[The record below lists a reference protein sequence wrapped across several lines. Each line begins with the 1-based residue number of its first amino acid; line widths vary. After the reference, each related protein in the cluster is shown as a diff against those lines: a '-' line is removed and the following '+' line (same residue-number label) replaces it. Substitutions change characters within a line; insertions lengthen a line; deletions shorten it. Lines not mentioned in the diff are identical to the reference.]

1 MKCPK
6 CGQEMI
12 DIKDYCVNCGAKLKK
27 ESKGISLKALLL
39 IFGLIIVVTVIAC
52 YLIMHYNTDKEIK
65 PYIDNTKNN
74 SVEK

>member
-6 CGQEMI
+6 CGQEML

-27 ESKGISLKALLL
+27 DSRGISLKALLL
-39 IFGLIIVVTVIAC
+39 IFGLIIIVTIVAC

-65 PYIDNTKNN
+65 PYLEN
-74 SVEK
+74 SNIESR

>member
-1 MKCPK
+1 MKCSK

-27 ESKGISLKALLL
+27 DSKGISIKTLLL
-39 IFGLIIVVTVIAC
+39 IFGMIIIVTIVAC

-65 PYIDNTKNN
+65 PYLDKN
-74 SVEK
+74 SSESR